1 MNNVIRNI
9 AAATVLSSLMA
20 GGAFANEA
28 LTEAARK
35 SLEKAMIN
43 GNVNVVVDGT
53 TATLTGIADDRSQIE
68 KALRAVRNVEGITD
82 VRDDISA
89 E

>member
-1 MNNVIRNI
+1 MNGTMRRN
-9 AAATVLSSLMA
+9 AAAAVLASIMT

-35 SLEKAMIN
+35 SLAGALIN

-53 TATLTGIADDRSQIE
+53 IATLTGIVSDRSDSE
-68 KALRAVRNVEGITD
+68 KAIRAVRRVEGITD
-82 VRDDISA
+82 VRDDISP